1 MKESH
6 AGTALARS
14 LLKGSAR
21 RDFVPMNE
29 PSISSV
35 TQQGPRALRILAKSV
50 FRELKSSGYSRSD
63 IVAFATEMLSLV
75 STDLRETH
83 EGEEISAE

>member
-1 MKESH
+1 MSES
-6 AGTALARS
+6 A
-14 LLKGSAR
+14 
-21 RDFVPMNE
+21 
-29 PSISSV
+29 SSSS

-75 STDLRETH
+75 SSDLRETSD
-83 EGEEISAE
+83 EADIAAE